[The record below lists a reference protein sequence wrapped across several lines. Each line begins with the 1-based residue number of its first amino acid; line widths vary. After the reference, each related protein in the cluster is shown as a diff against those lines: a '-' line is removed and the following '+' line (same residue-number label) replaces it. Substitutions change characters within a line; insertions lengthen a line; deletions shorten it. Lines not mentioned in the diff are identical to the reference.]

1 MIGKIVTLSLKFR
14 VLVLGVAAVVMALS
28 ALQLQSAPV
37 DALPEF
43 TPPQVQIQTEA
54 LGLSAAEV
62 EQLITVPIEHDLLN
76 GVAWLDQIRS
86 ESAPG
91 LSSID
96 LIFKPGTD
104 PLKARQVVQ
113 ERMTQA
119 HALPNVGSP
128 PVIVTPTPSTRRYE
142 R

>member
-62 EQLITVPIEHDLLN
+62 EQLITVPIEQDLLN

-96 LIFKPGTD
+96 LTFPPGTD
-104 PLKARQVVQ
+104 ILPARQAVQ
-113 ERMTQA
+113 ERLTQA
-119 HALPNVGSP
+119 HALPNVGGG
-128 PVIVTPTPSTRRYE
+128 PVMLQSTSSTS
-142 R
+142 

>member
-1 MIGKIVTLSLKFR
+1 M
-14 VLVLGVAAVVMALS
+14 
-28 ALQLQSAPV
+28 
-37 DALPEF
+37 
-43 TPPQVQIQTEA
+43 
-54 LGLSAAEV
+54 
-62 EQLITVPIEHDLLN
+62 N

-119 HALPNVGSP
+119 HALPNDDPANHVDLTEHDRRNRMHLCPRSEIP
-128 PVIVTPTPSTRRYE
+128 ALPLPDLTRWASLVTLTTV
-142 R
+142 